1 MSRICLVTHVV
12 VPWDGQ
18 GRVNYELAR
27 HLVGHGHEV
36 TLVASE
42 VDSSLARHRLVR
54 WLRIPVPRRVPEPLK
69 WLCFAL
75 QARLRLGA
83 RQLARFDIV
92 HLHGAIAPIQ
102 ADVNTSHFVHSGMQ
116 EEGPKQL
123 DPWQRLVT
131 AVCAWTE
138 RRAYRSARRVVAV
151 SDGVAATLRRAG
163 VSARGRLRVIYN
175 GVDPAEFRPRLP
187 TDSRPLR
194 DGLDLPASAFLLLFV
209 GDAVSSRKNLDLA
222 LLTLARLDPRFRLV
236 VIGEHRGGPYPEI
249 ADQLGVGERTYFLG
263 ARRDVAECLR
273 DADALLCLSHYEPA
287 SLVLLEG
294 LASGVPV
301 IASPSVGN
309 ARFIDH
315 GVNGFRLRG
324 SDDID
329 RLTWLVETLERDPGL
344 ALRVGASARA
354 TAAQLTWTRM
364 ARQYEALYR
373 ELLAELAR
381 ARFTDFVL
389 ESSSGLSSAGGRA

>member
-42 VDSSLARHRLVR
+42 VEPALARHRLVR
-54 WLRIPVPRRVPEPLK
+54 WLRIPVPRRGPEPLK
-69 WLCFAL
+69 WLCFAF
-75 QARLRLGA
+75 QAWLRLPP
-83 RQLARFDIV
+83 RQLAQFDIV

-102 ADVNTSHFVHSGMQ
+102 ADVNTSHYVHTGMQ
-116 EEGPKQL
+116 EEGPKEL
-123 DPWQRLVT
+123 DRWQRFVT

-151 SDGVAATLRRAG
+151 SDGVAGTLRNAG
-163 VSARGRLRVIYN
+163 VITRGRLRVIYN
-175 GVDPAEFRPRLP
+175 GVDPDEFRPRLP
-187 TDSRPLR
+187 TDPRPLR
-194 DGLDLPASAFLLLFV
+194 EGLDLPASAFLLCFV
-209 GDAVSSRKNLDLA
+209 GDAVSPRKNLDLA
-222 LLTLARLDPRFRLV
+222 LLALARLDPRFRLV

-263 ARRDVAECLR
+263 PRRDVPECLR
-273 DADALLCLSHYEPA
+273 DADAVLCLSHYEPA

-294 LASGVPV
+294 MASGVPV
-301 IASPSVGN
+301 ICTPSVGN

-324 SDDID
+324 TDDQE
-329 RLTWLVETLERDPGL
+329 RLTWLAETLERDPGL
-344 ALRVGASARA
+344 VRRVGAAARA
-354 TAAQLTWTRM
+354 TAVQLTWTRM

-373 ELLAELAR
+373 ELLAEIAR
-381 ARFTDFVL
+381 ARFTDFRI
-389 ESSSGLSSAGGRA
+389 ENPPGLSSAGGRA